1 MEKGKVVRSRVAEVP
16 VKGRTT
22 MGVVFAKPDK
32 HDRILLVATT
42 AESAV
47 DDEEDDGI
55 GPEDDAVPGDV
66 PEIDAT
72 SVVDEADEQAD
83 DLGSDESDDTTP
95 EE

>member
-1 MEKGKVVRSRVAEVP
+1 
-16 VKGRTT
+16 
-22 MGVVFAKPDK
+22 
-32 HDRILLVATT
+32 
-42 AESAV
+42 V

-72 SVVDEADEQAD
+72 SVVDDADEQAD